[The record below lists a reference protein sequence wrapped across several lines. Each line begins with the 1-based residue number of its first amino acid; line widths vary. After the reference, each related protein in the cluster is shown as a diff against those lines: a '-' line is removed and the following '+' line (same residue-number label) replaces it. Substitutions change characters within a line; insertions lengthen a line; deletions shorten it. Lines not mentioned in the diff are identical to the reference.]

1 MVSKKKKMRER
12 RWKREGRSAG
22 LKVSRSRNERKRPWK
37 RAGGMVNVRRE
48 QAPGS
53 CSVYLAYVKEE

>member
-1 MVSKKKKMRER
+1 MRER

-22 LKVSRSRNERKRPWK
+22 LKVSRSRNERTRPWK